1 MHYVPDYLGQVPVHL
16 ALRHWFLWQASQK
29 KTEPGT
35 WNLVPKLS
43 DPRNYEVTEALRISF
58 GEGKRDAPTFG
69 MCPEGILSIERPP
82 AFPVP

>member
-1 MHYVPDYLGQVPVHL
+1 MYLTIWAKCPFTSHSVTGSCGKR
-16 ALRHWFLWQASQK
+16 ARK

-58 GEGKRDAPTFG
+58 GEGKRDASTFG